1 MFAVTGVTGQVG
13 RAVANSLI
21 DRRRDVRVIV
31 RSGPKAHPW
40 VTRGAGFAVAA
51 IENPEA
57 MAEALNRV
65 EGAFVMLP
73 PIFDPSPGFPEA
85 KAMIAALRTA
95 LTRATPLKIVVLSTI
110 GASAPQPNLLNQLG
124 LMEAAFADLPMPVAF
139 LRAAW
144 FMENAAG
151 DVAAARETG
160 LVTTYLQ
167 PLDKVFPMVATED
180 VGRAAAELLLENWRG
195 HRVVEVEGPARV
207 SPNDLAA
214 AFSKALERTVSIKV
228 APRDGWEA
236 TFRAQGMT
244 NPTPR
249 VQMVDGF
256 NEGWIE
262 FSDGGANA
270 RRGRI
275 SINEAIGALVANT
288 SAPAHAAE
296 A

>member
-13 RAVANSLI
+13 RAVANTLI
-21 DRRRDVRVIV
+21 DRGRDVRVIV
-31 RSGPKAHPW
+31 RSEPKAQPW

-51 IENPEA
+51 IEDPEA
-57 MAEALNRV
+57 MAEALNGV
-65 EGAFVMLP
+65 EGTFVMLP

-85 KAMIAALRTA
+85 KGMIAALRTA
-95 LTRATPLKIVVLSTI
+95 LTRAMPPKVVVLSTI
-110 GASAPQPNLLNQLG
+110 GAAAPQPNLLNQLG
-124 LMEAAFADLPMPVAF
+124 LLEAAFADLPMPVAF

-151 DVAAARETG
+151 DVATARENG
-160 LVTTYLQ
+160 VVTSYLQ
-167 PLDKVFPMVATED
+167 PLDKAFPMVATED

-214 AFSKALERTVSIKV
+214 AFSRALERTVSIKV

-236 TFRAQGMT
+236 TFRAQGIT

-275 SINEAIGALVANT
+275 PINQAIGALVANT
-288 SAPAHAAE
+288 PAPTRAAE